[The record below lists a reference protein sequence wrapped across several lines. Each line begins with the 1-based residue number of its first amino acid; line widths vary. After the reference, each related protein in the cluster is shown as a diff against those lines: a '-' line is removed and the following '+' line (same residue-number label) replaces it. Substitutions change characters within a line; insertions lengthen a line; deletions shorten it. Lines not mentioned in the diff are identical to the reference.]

1 MRKRTYVLIVL
12 LHVFTAL
19 FVTFVINRE
28 NWFDTAFSL
37 ETAYKLNTDG
47 FNSISWRAFDVHPPL
62 FYVVLA
68 GWMRMNIFSVL
79 EYHWAQLLSIIFG
92 VGFLLFVVVTVE
104 KVFGS
109 SRAVFIGSFLAIAS
123 TYLHYSTEVRMYS
136 LVLFL
141 SAMGIYGVIAG
152 GRWRYLSLL
161 VVLLLPNIH
170 YLATFGSI
178 GIVAAYFL
186 IRYEER
192 DVKKWVAWLGF
203 LTLVGIGYALT
214 YAIPQRMRV
223 DAMWLLSPS
232 AISFPSALF
241 YSMFTLQYDALTSVV
256 AGALFLIFIVSLIFL
271 YWRLFKV
278 LKSKDISREN
288 RIWVVFVLSSIFPAL
303 FIIGDVFIMVFLGP
317 FGLGG
322 IAQLYHPRFFL
333 CVLWMFAI
341 AYVMWLLDV
350 LKKWEKLAKMGLI
363 LFALIMIGAYAQYS
377 NHELDH
383 LAAYTPCSSQHEY
396 ILHETPFSS
405 IPYTVYA
412 REHGCNWTNLV
423 TTDISAKMSRSAGF
437 DIIPSE
443 NVFWNNTFPDYE
455 FLYARPPET
464 NYIGSMLGNRT
475 QTLIDI
481 EGSVNASGY
490 CTNCIALVR
499 IGPKTK

>member
-1 MRKRTYVLIVL
+1 MKKQVYVLIAL
-12 LHVFTAL
+12 LHIIAAL
-19 FVTFVINRE
+19 FVAFVIDRE

-37 ETAYKLNTDG
+37 ETANKLNTDG
-47 FNSISWRAFDVHPPL
+47 FNSIDFRNYDVHPPA
-62 FYVVLA
+62 YYYVLA
-68 GWMRMNIFSVL
+68 GWEKLNVFGVS

-92 VGFLLFVVVTVE
+92 VGFILFAVATIN

-109 SRAVFIGSFLAIAS
+109 SRAIFIGSFLAIAS
-123 TYLHYSTEVRMYS
+123 TYLHYSTEIRMYS
-136 LVLFL
+136 LILFM
-141 SAMGIYGVIAG
+141 SVMGIYGVVAG

-161 VVLLLPNIH
+161 VVFVLPNLH
-170 YLATFGSI
+170 YLATFASMM
-178 GIVAAYFL
+178 IVAAYFV
-186 IRYEER
+186 IRYEDV
-192 DVKKWVAWLGF
+192 DVKRWLGWF
-203 LTLVGIGYALT
+203 VMIISAGILFALS

-223 DAMWLLSPS
+223 EATWLLSPT

-241 YSMFTLQYDALTSVV
+241 YSMFTLQYDAVTSIV
-256 AGALFLIFIVSLIFL
+256 AGILFLIFIVSLVFF
-271 YWRLFKV
+271 YVKV
-278 LKSKDISREN
+278 FRVLSHKGISREA
-288 RIWVVFVLSSIFPAL
+288 RIWIVFALSSIVPAL
-303 FIIGDVFIMVFLGP
+303 FIIGDVLIIQVFGR

-341 AYVMWLLDV
+341 AYVVWLLDV
-350 LKKWEKLAKMGLI
+350 LKKQERLVKIGLI
-363 LFALIMIGAYAQYS
+363 LFALVMIGFYAQYT

-383 LAAYTPCSSQHEY
+383 LAAHTPCSSQHEY

-412 REHGCNWTNLV
+412 REHNCNWTNLV
-423 TTDISAKMSRSAGF
+423 TTDITVRMSRSAGF
-437 DIIPSE
+437 DIIPPE

-481 EGSVNASGY
+481 EGPVNASGY

-499 IGPKTK
+499 VSAKN